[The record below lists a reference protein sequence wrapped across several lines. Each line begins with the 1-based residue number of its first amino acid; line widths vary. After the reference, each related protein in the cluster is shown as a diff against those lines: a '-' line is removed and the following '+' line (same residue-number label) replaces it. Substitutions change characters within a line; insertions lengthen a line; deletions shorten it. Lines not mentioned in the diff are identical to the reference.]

1 MESSGALI
9 ASVSIANSNIFDL
22 DDPEENKA
30 LYRLANKLHATTR
43 QNVIQ
48 QQPLFAPGER
58 LSLQRLEETERLLRN
73 KRYIQTASV
82 RPTIGQDG
90 SVNIEVETSD
100 VWTLML
106 KFAFSRSGG
115 ENRAAIGIKETN
127 LLGTG
132 IAVELAHKSNVD
144 RDSTLIKFM
153 DRRLAGSWYSL
164 GVFLAEEEFLDGRR

>member
-1 MESSGALI
+1 MDGGL
-9 ASVSIANSNIFDL
+9 
-22 DDPEENKA
+22 
-30 LYRLANKLHATTR
+30 
-43 QNVIQ
+43 
-48 QQPLFAPGER
+48 APGVAPFGGSHQLCSR
-58 LSLQRLEETERLLRN
+58 LNVSGMN
-73 KRYIQTASV
+73 
-82 RPTIGQDG
+82 GQSMPAAYPG
-90 SVNIEVETSD
+90 YAD